1 MKLFLIFFGAIY
13 MPLSAAA
20 QCTHPDYD
28 ALIEL
33 YDSTDGPH
41 WYDPSQTWAQ
51 GKAGANCDPCTWVGV
66 KCNGDGRVESLDLTN
81 RQLKGPLIDI
91 NLPSLKILKLSRGN
105 FSSPIP
111 DFQNMPELTYLELW
125 VCNLS
130 GSIPD
135 FSNLGKLTFMDLRRN
150 NLEGNCPNFSKCKSL
165 ITLALEGNFLSGPI
179 PSFDNC
185 LNLNTLHLG
194 YNLFQGPIPD
204 HNHLDK
210 LQYADFFNNKLTGS
224 IPDLS
229 GMKSLIGWYVQ
240 NNNLSGCYPDFICDV
255 YLFNSTNNPLLPWKG
270 DHIPFCNGESQV
282 GAACDDGNSM
292 TTADSISVDC
302 KCGQPVLTSAQQVS
316 ICNGSYLSIGDHIYD
331 APGIYT
337 DTLSTASGE
346 DSIVIT
352 TLTVLNSFEISVLKA
367 ICPGDTFNIDNVDY
381 FAPASFST
389 TYTGVNGCDSIVN
402 YSITY
407 NSDIIC
413 GDADCNVFIPNVF
426 TPNGDLIND
435 YFTVFSPTF
444 KVSELLVY
452 DRKSSLIFR
461 GDKTSNQWDGTFRNK
476 LMPSGVYIYFLKG
489 SCGNGEI
496 KSFKG
501 DVTLVR

>member
-135 FSNLGKLTFMDLRRN
+135 FSN
-150 NLEGNCPNFSKCKSL
+150 
-165 ITLALEGNFLSGPI
+165 
-179 PSFDNC
+179 
-185 LNLNTLHLG
+185 
-194 YNLFQGPIPD
+194 
-204 HNHLDK
+204 LDK